1 MGVLYKPFSILA
13 RLLAK
18 RMGQAA
24 VSDLW
29 SRVGDSDGPPPANAG
44 RRPLGSVF
52 ATAAVQAAILAGV
65 GAVVDQLAARAFHQI
80 FGAWPGKPVP
90 ELAADDAPAAAA

>member
-13 RLLAK
+13 RMLAK

-29 SRVGDSDGPPPANAG
+29 GRVGDSAGPPPPNAG

-80 FGAWPGKPVP
+80 FGAWPGKPV
-90 ELAADDAPAAAA
+90 ELEASDAPAAAA